1 VVITVRDIAPSA
13 LSYNSP
19 NVFTRTITIGDLS
32 PIVSG
37 GTVVSYSIS
46 PTLPSGLSFNTTT
59 GVISGTPTVIS
70 SWNTYT
76 VTATNS
82 GGSTNFGVVI
92 RVNDLAPNSLSYNSP
107 NVFTLGNAI
116 SALSPSVSGG
126 AVVSYSISPALPSG
140 LSFDTTTGVIS
151 GTPTAIAV
159 LTSYTVTATNSGGS
173 TSFTLEI
180 TVEEALATNENQLDK
195 ILLYPNPFVD
205 IIYISGQLY
214 DATFRVFAIDGK
226 FIQEGLIKG
235 SEIDVRHV
243 PSGVYFLE
251 IKSARNQ
258 EKIFKIIKR

>member
-1 VVITVRDIAPSA
+1 
-13 LSYNSP
+13 
-19 NVFTRTITIGDLS
+19 LS
-32 PIVSG
+32 PTVSG
-37 GTVVSYSIS
+37 GAVVSYSIS
-46 PTLPSGLSFNTTT
+46 PALPSGLSFDTTT
-59 GVISGTPTVIS
+59 GVISGTPTAVAALTS
-70 SWNTYT
+70 YT
-76 VTATNS
+76 VTANNS
-82 GGSTNFGVVI
+82 GGSTSFTLEI
-92 RVNDLAPNSLSYNSP
+92 TVNDIAPSALSYDSP
-107 NVFTLGNAI
+107 NVFTRGTTI
-116 SALSPSVSGG
+116 TALSPSVSGG